1 MRDIIRH
8 SLLLGIMTYHFVLDK
23 RIWFLVEIL
32 SSLGPSDRLSLELC
46 PRHPLRYVFH
56 CNPYVNQSQ
65 PQNER
70 ENLMRTKRDAIH
82 EPFAC
87 HERF

>member
-56 CNPYVNQSQ
+56 CNPYVNQS
-65 PQNER
+65 EAT
-70 ENLMRTKRDAIH
+70 E
-82 EPFAC
+82 
-87 HERF
+87 